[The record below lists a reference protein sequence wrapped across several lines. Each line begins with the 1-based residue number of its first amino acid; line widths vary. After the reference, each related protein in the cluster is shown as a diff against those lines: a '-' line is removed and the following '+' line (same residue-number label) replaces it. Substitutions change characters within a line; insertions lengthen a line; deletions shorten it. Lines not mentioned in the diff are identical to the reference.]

1 MAYSLTDAQSL
12 QRHQEMLSR
21 ASGRYGG
28 SRATFMGAQ
37 SLPLP
42 RAPFLSSTRKDS
54 ESRLMSLPPMSL
66 PESAVLG
73 DVDDNTGKSVPLT
86 FGSLRNSEFGSRMKQ
101 PKLKNSTLSSSVGD
115 LPFGGVEHSL
125 PTLLDRS
132 TRSRVRQRQDAGELQ
147 QQYSSSRQQNEVG
160 SFGESHDTSKTR
172 MVYDK
177 NGIEFNNLDNDH
189 ASSLLGTSLTAL
201 GIMEFS
207 KAQETTWN
215 DCEPKRE
222 NTPESLLE
230 MQSAPETKEKDKT
243 FDYEEENF
251 ESDFLRSPHNPDT
264 VEAFDLDLF
273 D

>member
-1 MAYSLTDAQSL
+1 
-12 QRHQEMLSR
+12 
-21 ASGRYGG
+21 
-28 SRATFMGAQ
+28 
-37 SLPLP
+37 
-42 RAPFLSSTRKDS
+42 
-54 ESRLMSLPPMSL
+54 MSL

-86 FGSLRNSEFGSRMKQ
+86 FGSLRNSEFGSGMKQ
-101 PKLKNSTLSSSVGD
+101 PKLKNPTLSSSLGD

-147 QQYSSSRQQNEVG
+147 QQYCSGLQQNEVG
-160 SFGESHDTSKTR
+160 SFGESYDTSKTR
-172 MVYDK
+172 MVYDN

-189 ASSLLGTSLTAL
+189 VSSLLGTSLTAL

-207 KAQETTWN
+207 KARETACN
-215 DCEPKRE
+215 YCDPKRE
-222 NTPESLLE
+222 NSSESLLE
-230 MQSAPETKEKDKT
+230 MQSAPETKENDKT
-243 FDYEEENF
+243 YDNEEDIF
-251 ESDFLRSPHNPDT
+251 PSDFLSSPHNPDT